1 MSDEK
6 LNQPIQQEI
15 TDPDEAGRII
25 SLPLVGEIKTSYL
38 NYAMSVIVGRAIPDA
53 RDGLKP
59 VQRRVLYAMSE
70 LGLKHNTAYKKSA
83 RIVGETMGKYHP
95 HGDSAI
101 YDTMVRLAQN
111 WNLRYCLVDG
121 QGNFGSVDGDSA
133 AAMRYT
139 EARLSW
145 PGEIMLANLDE
156 DTVDWAQNFDESL
169 KEPMTL
175 PSILPNLLVNGS
187 TGIAVGMATNMPPH
201 NLNEVTQVLCWLIE
215 NNVEPEDADLHK
227 IMEIMPAP
235 DFPTGGEILG
245 RAGIYEAYSTG
256 RGKIL
261 IRGKM
266 HTEQSKRSKKTRII
280 ITEIPFNVNKTIL
293 LETMVTAVQD
303 KQIEGITEI
312 RDESDRDGLRIVV
325 EVAKD
330 LDPDLIMRKLYKH
343 TQLQTTYG
351 IINLALVN
359 QHSEILPVK
368 NLLGIYLNYRR
379 DVVRR
384 RTEYRLRQAQA
395 REHIIEGLKKAL
407 ANIEQVIKIIRGT
420 NSAQEAKEN
429 LQTQLEFSDVQTQ
442 AILDMRLQR
451 LTGLERSRLD
461 DEQNKLLA
469 DIESYNHILGDKK
482 TLDGVIHDELIEIA
496 SRFGDK
502 RRTEIIDTYEEVPD
516 EAMIA
521 ESDIVI
527 TLSQDGFIK
536 RQPVEFYKLQAKG
549 GKGRKGANIQEDD
562 SISLV
567 SVTHTHKNIYFF
579 TNRGRVMSVK
589 GYEIPETKS
598 GKGKPVNKT
607 LPLLQENER
616 IVNIAAEDETG
627 CKYLF
632 FITKLGKAKRTS
644 LEEMRSSNRAKK
656 VMNVDEGDEIA
667 QVRLTNGE
675 NDLLIMTVKGQ
686 ALRVSEQE
694 FRAMG
699 RTAGGIKAIRL
710 SGNNDK
716 VLSCDVVDKT
726 RKVLLISEHGLG
738 KRTDFDEF
746 TPHHRGTG
754 GIKIMN
760 LNHKTGKLAACLSVK
775 DNDEMLVITSKGMMI
790 RIDTGSI
797 SNLSRTA
804 TGSTILRLNEGDTVA
819 DCSVIRAPEED
830 SDDSGVLT
838 FNDIDGMNS
847 DLESESE
854 AETLPLFND
863 ISGDSD
869 NNDENS

>member
-1 MSDEK
+1 MSDEN

-15 TDPDEAGRII
+15 TNPDEAGRII

-38 NYAMSVIVGRAIPDA
+38 NYAMSVIVGRALPDA
-53 RDGLKP
+53 RDVLKP
-59 VQRRVLYAMSE
+59 VQ
-70 LGLKHNTAYKKSA
+70 

-156 DTVDWAQNFDESL
+156 DTVDWGQNFDESL
-169 KEPMTL
+169 KEPLTL

-201 NLNEVTQVLCWLIE
+201 NLNEVAEVLCWLIE
-215 NNVEPEDADLHK
+215 NNIEPEDADLREIMK
-227 IMEIMPAP
+227 IMPGP

-245 RAGIYEAYSTG
+245 RAGIHEAYSTG
-256 RGKIL
+256 RGKIT

-266 HTEQSKRSKKTRII
+266 HAEQSKRGKNRII
-280 ITEIPFNVNKTIL
+280 ITEIPFNVNKTML
-293 LETMVTAVQD
+293 LEAMVSAVQD

-325 EVAKD
+325 EIARD
-330 LDPDLIMRKLYKH
+330 IDSDLIIRQLYKH
-343 TQLQTTYG
+343 TQLQATYG
-351 IINLALVN
+351 VINLALVN
-359 QHSEILPVK
+359 QHPEILPIK
-368 NLLGIYLNYRR
+368 NLLSIYLNYRR

-384 RTEYRLRQAQA
+384 RTEFRLRQAQA

-407 ANIEQVIKIIRGT
+407 ENIEQVIKIIRGT
-420 NSAQEAKEN
+420 NSAGEAKES
-429 LQTQLEFSDVQTQ
+429 LQTQLEFSDVQAQ

-451 LTGLERSRLD
+451 LTGLERNRLD
-461 DEQNKLLA
+461 DEQTKLLG
-469 DIESYNHILGDKK
+469 DIESYNHILSDKK
-482 TLDGVIHDELIEIA
+482 TLDNVIRDELREIA

-502 RRTEIIDTYEEVPD
+502 RRTEIIDNYEEVSD
-516 EAMIA
+516 EDMIQ

-549 GKGRKGANIQEDD
+549 GKGRKGANIQDDD

-567 SVTHTHKNIYFF
+567 SVTHTHKHIYFF
-579 TNRGRVMSVK
+579 TNMGRVMTVK

-607 LPLLQENER
+607 LPLYENER
-616 IVNIAAEDETG
+616 IVNIASDDDTG
-627 CKYLF
+627 SKYLF
-632 FITKLGKAKRTS
+632 FITRLGIAKRVS
-644 LEEMRSSNRAKK
+644 LDEMKASNRPRKA
-656 VMNVDEGDEIA
+656 MNIDEGDEIA

-675 NDLLIMTVKGQ
+675 NNLLIVTAKGQ

-694 FRAMG
+694 FRQMG
-699 RTAGGIKAIRL
+699 RTARGVKAINL
-710 SGNNDK
+710 KNGDK
-716 VLSCDVVDKT
+716 VLSCDVVDDSRT
-726 RKVLLISEHGLG
+726 ILLISEHGIG
-738 KRTDFDEF
+738 KRTDFEAF
-746 TPHHRGTG
+746 TPHHRATA

-760 LNHKTGKLAACLSVK
+760 LNHRTGKLAGCLSVK
-775 DNDEMLVITSKGMMI
+775 DNDEMLIITSKGMMI
-790 RIDTGSI
+790 RLETNSV
-797 SNLSRTA
+797 SKLSRVA
-804 TGSTILRLNEGDTVA
+804 TGTIILRLNEGDTVA
-819 DCSVIRAPEED
+819 DCSLIKAPEESNEPKSENLIMFNAPED
-830 SDDSGVLT
+830 FNEQETIT
-838 FNDIDGMNS
+838 FNDYDY
-847 DLESESE
+847 
-854 AETLPLFND
+854 
-863 ISGDSD
+863 DSD
-869 NNDENS
+869 NQEDSDNDNEDENS

>member
-6 LNQPIQQEI
+6 LNQPVQQEI
-15 TDPDEAGRII
+15 ADPDEAGRII

-38 NYAMSVIVGRAIPDA
+38 NYAMSVIVGRALPDA

-101 YDTMVRLAQN
+101 YETMVRLAQN

-121 QGNFGSVDGDSA
+121 QGNFGSVDGDGA

-145 PGEIMLANLDE
+145 PGEIMMANLDE
-156 DTVDWAQNFDESL
+156 DTVDWTPNFDESL

-201 NLNEVTQVLCWLIE
+201 NLNEVARVLCWLIE
-215 NNVEPEDADLHK
+215 NNIEPEEADLHK

-266 HTEQSKRSKKTRII
+266 HTELSKRSKRTRII
-280 ITEIPFNVNKTIL
+280 ITEIPYNVNKTIL
-293 LETMVTAVQD
+293 LETMVSAVQD

-325 EVAKD
+325 EIAKD
-330 LDPDLIMRKLYKH
+330 ADPEFIMRKLYKH

-359 QHSEILPVK
+359 QHPEILPVK

-384 RTEYRLRQAQA
+384 RTEYRLKQAQA

-407 ANIEQVIKIIRGT
+407 ANIEQVIAIIRGT

-429 LQTQLEFSDVQTQ
+429 LQTQLEFSDVQAQ

-461 DEQNKLLA
+461 DEQKKLLA

-482 TLDGVIHDELIEIA
+482 ALDGVIHDELTEIA
-496 SRFGDK
+496 SRFGDS

-567 SVTHTHKNIYFF
+567 SVTHTHKSIYFF
-579 TNRGRVMSVK
+579 TNRGRVMSIK

-607 LPLLQENER
+607 LPLHEDER
-616 IVNIAAEDETG
+616 IVNIASEDDTG

-644 LEEMRSSNRAKK
+644 LEEMMSSNRAKK
-656 VMNVDEGDEIA
+656 VMNVAEDDEIA

-694 FRAMG
+694 FRPMG
-699 RTAGGIKAIRL
+699 RIAGGVKAIRL
-710 SGNNDK
+710 NGSDDK
-716 VLSCDVVDKT
+716 VLSCDVVDDT

-738 KRTDFDEF
+738 KRTDFDAF

-760 LNHKTGKLAACLSVK
+760 LNHRTGKLAGCLSVK

-790 RIDTGSI
+790 RIDTSSI

-819 DCSVIRAPEED
+819 DCSVIRAPEGD
-830 SDDSGVLT
+830 GDDPESESGVLT
-838 FNDIDGMNS
+838 FNDIDEGMT
-847 DLESESE
+847 ETE
-854 AETLPLFND
+854 AGTLPLFND
-863 ISGDSD
+863 ISEESD
-869 NNDENS
+869 NNNENS